1 MYKLTRPDGR
11 LFPYALTTAG
21 DEESDAPVQVRV
33 RLGAGLSRLSHAP
46 LLTVELAD
54 GATVDD
60 VYARLR
66 ETQPELAGALPSAL
80 PVVAGEHAPRD
91 RRLADREELA
101 LLLPVSGG

>member
-1 MYKLTRPDGR
+1 V
-11 LFPYALTTAG
+11 ATAG
-21 DEESDAPVQVRV
+21 DEEGSAAVQVRV

-46 LLTVELAD
+46 LLTVDLAD

-66 ETQPELAGALPSAL
+66 ETDPDLGGALRSAL
-80 PVVAGEHAPRD
+80 PLVAGEHVTRD

>member
-1 MYKLTRPDGR
+1 ML
-11 LFPYALTTAG
+11 TAG
-21 DEESDAPVQVRV
+21 DEEGSAAVQVRV

-60 VYARLR
+60 VYARLHD
-66 ETQPELAGALPSAL
+66 TQPDLAGALRSAL
-80 PVVAGEHAPRD
+80 PVIAGEHAARD
-91 RRLADREELA
+91 RRLKDRDELA